1 MCDCLICGKT
11 MKKGSLFVHHKRF
24 HTEKRKEEELMEFT
38 ENEVGALIQQLVS
51 EMDKSIQEL
60 LDNIDDQQLIFKDID
75 MDDYLQI
82 FDEITKAPSKIPSE
96 EEFKDIQDYWLG
108 MNVQEFASAEENMLD
123 WAAKL

>member
-24 HTEKRKEEELMEFT
+24 HTEKRKDLMEFT
-38 ENEVGALIQQLVS
+38 EKEVGALNQQLDR

-60 LDNIDDQQLIFKDID
+60 LENTDDQQLIFKDID

-82 FDEITKAPSKIPSE
+82 FDEVTSHHSKIPSKG
-96 EEFKDIQDYWLG
+96 EFKDIRDYWLG
-108 MNVQEFASAEENMLD
+108 MNEQEFASAEENILD
-123 WAAKL
+123 WAATL